1 MWRPG
6 LTFKLLVL
14 LACIGVLTS
23 GATGYYAY
31 RANRTLLVREAGR
44 SLMTST
50 ELLAR
55 RSSVAIDDIAAD
67 AQVLA
72 SLPSSATVAQAD
84 DGSGKNAARERLAQ
98 VFFSF
103 MTHHREYLQI
113 RLIAREHHG
122 NASAIARAL
131 STSRSHVRRL
141 ATRFGIELE
150 ALRR

>member
-6 LTFKLLVL
+6 LTFKLSVL

-50 ELLAR
+50 ELLAQ

-113 RLIAREHHG
+113 RLIARAHH
-122 NASAIARAL
+122 APRADP
-131 STSRSHVRRL
+131 
-141 ATRFGIELE
+141 F
-150 ALRR
+150 